1 MEVGHPP
8 HPTLPDIWEEFLIS
22 EAWRWLLSNWGNT
35 SRSHN
40 WLSVWNLR
48 NICNFSK
55 GEGGWVL
62 ENQSFNNFNIAQENW
77 FWGLSRMQIH
87 KEATTIGS
95 TSSPVPI
102 LCSARLFPFFA
113 RSANSVYSGVFSSQ
127 EPLVLIWSQ
136 TKRNEDWGYVK

>member
-22 EAWRWLLSNWGNT
+22 EAWRWLLSNWDNT

-40 WLSVWNLR
+40 WLSVRNLR

-77 FWGLSRMQIH
+77 FWGDLHRLDVLPSPHFVLR
-87 KEATTIGS
+87 
-95 TSSPVPI
+95 SPVSLFRSKREFCI
-102 LCSARLFPFFA
+102 LRRILVPRAPRFNLKSDQKKWRLGLCKIG
-113 RSANSVYSGVFSSQ
+113 RWVVS
-127 EPLVLIWSQ
+127 LW
-136 TKRNEDWGYVK
+136 